1 VKENTMATTPEKA
14 QQDQQ
19 DFASAYNEEQS
30 AAPEQTEDEAFG
42 IEPEAHETLA
52 EDVTEE
58 VPQDASAAEGGAEG
72 QAGNDAQG
80 SAPALVVIEP
90 GATDS
95 GDVQEEDPK
104 DIQRQ
109 KSWEGRLKAKEA
121 ELKAREEALNAP
133 AETTQEASEPGETM
147 AEEAAEPAVTE
158 KIEEA
163 VEKVASG
170 EMTADEAMASLSQ
183 DFGEDFTK
191 MLGVLIESKAKEI
204 SNKTADERMSYV
216 DNAINKSMDEII
228 NEIINDKA
236 KNHFE
241 VISDAHPDFMEIA
254 GGQELKDFIGAMDES
269 ERAKALEIIEGGTSR
284 QISKLLTAFKDA
296 NKQPEPQDESGMD
309 AAEGVRS
316 KGALQIPNK
325 PMQSA
330 DYEDAW
336 SSF

>member
-19 DFASAYNEEQS
+19 DFASAYNEDQ
-30 AAPEQTEDEAFG
+30 APAQQQTEDEAFG
-42 IEPEAHETLA
+42 IEPEAHETLVEETTEA
-52 EDVTEE
+52 E
-58 VPQDASAAEGGAEG
+58 PMDAAAAEGGAEG

-95 GDVQEEDPK
+95 GDAQEEDPK

-158 KIEEA
+158 KIEET

-191 MLGVLIESKAKEI
+191 MLSLLIESKASEI
-204 SNKTADERMSYV
+204 AGKTADERVSKV
-216 DNAINKSMDEII
+216 SGQLDGIVGEII
-228 NEIINDKA
+228 DDKSKA
-236 KNHFE
+236 HYE
-241 VISDAHPDFMEIA
+241 SIADAHPDFEEVA
-254 GGQELKDFIGAMDES
+254 GSPEFKEYIDAMDET
-269 ERAKALEIIEGGTSR
+269 AKASAMQVIEQGSWR
-284 QISKLLTAFKDA
+284 QIVKLLNSFKDA
-296 NKQPEPQDESGMD
+296 SKQAEPQDESGMD

>member
-1 VKENTMATTPEKA
+1 VKENTMATSPEKA

-30 AAPEQTEDEAFG
+30 AAPQQTEDEAFG
-42 IEPEAHETLA
+42 IEPEAHETLVEEEA
-52 EDVTEE
+52 E
-58 VPQDASAAEGGAEG
+58 PMDASAAEGGAEG
-72 QAGNDAQG
+72 QAGNDDQG

-95 GDVQEEDPK
+95 SDVQEEDPK

-133 AETTQEASEPGETM
+133 AESTQEPMEAGETASEES
-147 AEEAAEPAVTE
+147 AEPAVTE
-158 KIEEA
+158 KIEET

-191 MLGVLIESKAKEI
+191 MLSLLIESKASEI
-204 SNKTADERMSYV
+204 AGKTADERVSKVGGQLDSIVSEIV
-216 DNAINKSMDEII
+216 DDKSRMHYESIA
-228 NEIINDKA
+228 E
-236 KNHFE
+236 
-241 VISDAHPDFMEIA
+241 AHPDFEEVA
-254 GGQELKDFIGAMDES
+254 GSPEFKEYIDAMDET
-269 ERAKALEIIEGGTSR
+269 AKDAAMQVIEQGSWR
-284 QISKLLTAFKDA
+284 QIVKLLNSFKEA
-296 NKQPEPQDESGMD
+296 GKQPEQQDESGMD

-325 PMQSA
+325 PSNSK
-330 DYEDAW
+330 DYEESWND
-336 SSF
+336 F

>member
-1 VKENTMATTPEKA
+1 MATSPEKA

-30 AAPEQTEDEAFG
+30 AAPQQTEDEAFG
-42 IEPEAHETLA
+42 IGPEVHETLA
-52 EDVTEE
+52 EEVTEE
-58 VPQDASAAEGGAEG
+58 APQDASAAEAGAEG

-90 GATDS
+90 GATES
-95 GDVQEEDPK
+95 GDAQEEDPK

-133 AETTQEASEPGETM
+133 AETTQEPMEPGETM

-158 KIEEA
+158 KIEET

-191 MLGVLIESKAKEI
+191 MLSLLIESKASEI
-204 SNKTADERMSYV
+204 AGKTADERVSKVGGQLDSIVSEIV
-216 DNAINKSMDEII
+216 DDKSRMHYES
-228 NEIINDKA
+228 
-236 KNHFE
+236 
-241 VISDAHPDFMEIA
+241 ISEAHPDFEEVA
-254 GGQELKDFIGAMDES
+254 GSPEFKEYIDAMDET
-269 ERAKALEIIEGGTSR
+269 AKASAMQVIEQGSWR
-284 QISKLLTAFKDA
+284 QIVKLLSAFKDA
-296 NKQPEPQDESGMD
+296 GKQPEQQDESSMD

-316 KGALQIPNK
+316 KGALQIPDK
-325 PMQSA
+325 PSNSKAYEESWA
-330 DYEDAW
+330 D
-336 SSF
+336 F